1 MVITGQYAVDGA
13 LQGTSN
19 SCAVDDPTAA
29 GDTSDLGR
37 AVRVVMSAAACASST
52 DHQKLDNA
60 LGKSPTSTSPSADKR
75 VCIDCPAITVFYRPV
90 RSPLLLL
97 ASPLAYMYM

>member
-13 LQGTSN
+13 LQGTSY

-29 GDTSDLGR
+29 ADTSDLGR
-37 AVRVVMSAAACASST
+37 AARGAACASST

>member
-1 MVITGQYAVDGA
+1 MGRCRAPATAVLLTTRQRLVTRVIWAE
-13 LQGTSN
+13 L
-19 SCAVDDPTAA
+19 
-29 GDTSDLGR
+29 
-37 AVRVVMSAAACASST
+37 RVVMSAAACASST

-75 VCIDCPAITVFYRPV
+75 VCIDCPAITVFYGPV